1 MPRTLLCDQG
11 RAFVSHELEA
21 FATENT
27 IHMAHIAVQ
36 APWQN
41 GLCDRRDPEKP
52 ACCLC
57 SAAQSLMG
65 YDAMNQSSPRPSL
78 PTTWMC
84 ATTAAHRCKRP
95 WDGSR
100 SLRAISLK
108 GVLQG
113 EMDAMME
120 EGSFARL
127 VAIRE
132 TARMAMLRLH
142 FSKAL
147 RRAELARSRNP
158 TVEDAPSVGDLV
170 YYWRQQ
176 KYNQKGN
183 QNQRS
188 LLLRRWHGPALLI
201 GFEGNQLF
209 RHGQAHA
216 DQGGVGARKKSIIL

>member
-1 MPRTLLCDQG
+1 
-11 RAFVSHELEA
+11 
-21 FATENT
+21 
-27 IHMAHIAVQ
+27 MAHIAVQ